1 MVKNWDSLQTR
12 QKIRRVNRAK
22 IDPLFFAKD
31 PYFLGL
37 ELFPVQKMV
46 FSTFYEMHRKG
57 LIDELVHVAGMR
69 GGKTSEASIF
79 GSYELFDLLSMGKP
93 WKYYDLF
100 PDSWIYITNLAT
112 EEKQAKRTIYA
123 HMEARMNNSP
133 YFEAQNF
140 DAFTMRRVFP
150 DSNVEVHAIPSSAAS
165 QVGSTI
171 KCVLF
176 DEVARLNEKRGDD
189 YAWFVYHSLR
199 NGTKTFGMKGIK
211 ISISSPVHSADLIM
225 SLYHEAYKPQ
235 FPDEP
240 HINPYSLGFMHKT
253 WEMNPRLTRADFNP
267 EFARDP
273 RAAAR
278 DFGCDPR
285 RSEHNYFDNPDILVI
300 SPGVPN
306 LLEYLAEGT
315 LSPSDVDDQY
325 TYMAAGD
332 PAYRINAFGIAV
344 GHSIHIIDTPDI
356 SDMNVGMDVNLIKDK
371 YPFEGIVI
379 DGLWR
384 FEPSEKP
391 IDPDEICDFFLDMV
405 KYFQINNIGFDTW
418 QYPTIHRKLEEEGV
432 IIHTEQVKKI
442 DWDNMKDLLA
452 LKRLVFC
459 NYPHIL
465 DELRHLIL
473 NQTET
478 KVIKPRNASKDVAD
492 AMTHTTKLLIELTTG
507 QPNPWDY
514 YVRRV

>member
-1 MVKNWDSLQTR
+1 MKNWDSLGTR
-12 QKIRRVNRAK
+12 QKIRKVNRAK

-31 PYFLGL
+31 PYFLGVDL
-37 ELFPVQKMV
+37 YPVQKYV
-46 FSTFYEMHRKG
+46 VKSFYDLHRQGK
-57 LIDELVHVAGMR
+57 IDELIHVAGMR
-69 GGKTSEASIF
+69 GGKTTEASIF
-79 GSYELFDLLSMGKP
+79 GSYELFDLLSMGTP
-93 WKYYDLF
+93 WKNYNLL

-123 HMEARMNNSP
+123 HMTARMDNAP
-133 YFEAQNF
+133 YFEAQNYN
-140 DAFTMRRVFP
+140 AYTMRRIFP
-150 DSNVEVHAIPSSAAS
+150 DAFVEVHAIPSSAAS

-235 FPDEP
+235 FPDAP
-240 HINPYSLGFMHKT
+240 HINPYSIGFMHKT
-253 WEMNPRLTRADFNP
+253 WEMNPYLTRADFNP

-273 RAAAR
+273 RAAMR

-285 RSEHNYFDNPDILVI
+285 RSEHLYFDDPDILKI
-300 SPGVPN
+300 KPGLPN
-306 LLEYLAEGT
+306 LLEYLADGT
-315 LSPSDVDDQY
+315 LSPSDVDDNF

-332 PAYRINAFGIAV
+332 PAYRINAFGIAI
-344 GHSIHIIDTPDI
+344 GHSVGIMEEEDLASGNFGLD
-356 SDMNVGMDVNLIKDK
+356 SDYMKDK
-371 YPFEGIVI
+371 YPFEGVII

-391 IDPDEICDFFLDMV
+391 IDPDAICDFFLDMV
-405 KYFQINNIGFDTW
+405 KYFEINNIGFDTW
-418 QYPTIHRKLEEEGV
+418 QYPTIHQKLEQEGV
-432 IIHTEQVKKI
+432 VIHTEQVKKI

-452 LKRLVFC
+452 MQRLQLC

-465 DELRHLIL
+465 EELKHLIL

-492 AMTHTTKLLIELTTG
+492 ALTHTVKLLIELNTG

-514 YVRRV
+514 YVRTV